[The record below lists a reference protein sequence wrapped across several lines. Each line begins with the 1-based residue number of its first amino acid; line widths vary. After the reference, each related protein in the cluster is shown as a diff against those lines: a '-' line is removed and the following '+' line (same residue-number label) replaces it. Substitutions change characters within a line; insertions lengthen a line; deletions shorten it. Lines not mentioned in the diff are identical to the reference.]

1 LVYVFKLR
9 REGYKKLA
17 RQETL
22 PKIEV
27 NYLKHVMKS
36 LVHNGIFVPPYDYKG
51 FSIKI
56 QGRPIKLSEKTEPMA
71 IAWTRRNLSTTIS
84 SPDSV
89 FKRNFMKEFL
99 SKLKEENPQAIFL
112 RDFIPSY
119 LTNLD
124 ISSPTSDNGAGQPD
138 KIDFNE
144 IKNFIYQEKTKKETL
159 TKEEKKQQAEERKD
173 KRLEKRDRFGFAIVD
188 GQRLEIANWTAE
200 PSCLFAGRG
209 DHPQRGKWK
218 EGPSEEDVIL
228 NLPKDKDGNLLVPR
242 PQGNW
247 KDIVWEPSKMYVA
260 KWEDKLTGKIKY
272 VWFSDTAFLKQNREK
287 EKFQKAEALGKQI
300 KQIEAHI
307 LKNLDSKD
315 SERRKVATVSWLIL
329 VPNMRVGDEK
339 DPDEADTVG
348 AITLRKEHINIVGDM
363 IYFDFLGKDSVRWVK
378 QYRAPQAVIRNIKEF
393 MNDTTK
399 EYLFQGI
406 DSKKVSRFLSE
417 KMPKLTA
424 KTFRT
429 WRCTNTVKE
438 ELEKSGVTKKDPDY
452 KKTFAAK
459 MANLKVAE
467 VANHKKKVSPTFDER
482 LAKKEANF
490 KSLQTLL
497 KAKKSEGEKTES
509 LETRIERAK
518 LDLELTKLTKEYNLG
533 TSLKSYIDP
542 TAYVQWAKKV
552 KFDIEKFYP
561 TTLRKKFSWALQS
574 NKSQAQPECEC
585 IPP

>member
-1 LVYVFKLR
+1 
-9 REGYKKLA
+9 
-17 RQETL
+17 
-22 PKIEV
+22 
-27 NYLKHVMKS
+27 MKS

-51 FSIKI
+51 FNIKI
-56 QGRPIKLSEKTEPMA
+56 QGRPIKLTEKTEPMA
-71 IAWTRRNLSTTIS
+71 MAWTRRSLSTTITP
-84 SPDSV
+84 PDAV

-99 SKLKEENPQAIFL
+99 GRLKQENPKESFLDAFASKYIANVDDPQLTQEIDFSQIRNFILKEKA
-112 RDFIPSY
+112 
-119 LTNLD
+119 
-124 ISSPTSDNGAGQPD
+124 A
-138 KIDFNE
+138 
-144 IKNFIYQEKTKKETL
+144 KEAL
-159 TKEEKKQQAEERKD
+159 TKETKKQQAEERKV
-173 KRLEKRDRFGFAIVD
+173 KRLAFKEKFGYAEVD
-188 GQRLEIANWTAE
+188 GQKLEIANWTSE

-218 EGPSEEDVIL
+218 DGPSEQDIIL
-228 NLPKDKDGNLLVPR
+228 NLPPNIPKPT
-242 PQGNW
+242 GNW
-247 KDIVWEPSKMYVA
+247 KGIVWEPNKMYVA

-315 SERRKVATVSWLIL
+315 VERRKVATVSWLIL

-378 QYRAPQAVIRNIKEF
+378 QYQAPPAVIRNIKEF

-452 KKTFAAK
+452 KKSFAAK

-482 LAKKEANF
+482 LAKKEENF
-490 KSLQTLL
+490 KNLQTLL
-497 KAKKSEGEKTES
+497 NAKKAEGKKTES

-542 TAYVQWAKKV
+542 TAYVKWAKKV

-561 TTLRKKFSWALQS
+561 KTLRNKFSWALQS
-574 NKSQAQPECEC
+574 GKEQPEC
-585 IPP
+585 IPT